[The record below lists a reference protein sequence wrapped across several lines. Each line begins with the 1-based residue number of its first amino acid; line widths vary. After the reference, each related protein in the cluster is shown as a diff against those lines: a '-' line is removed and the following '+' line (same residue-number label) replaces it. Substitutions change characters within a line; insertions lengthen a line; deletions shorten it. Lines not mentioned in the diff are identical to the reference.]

1 MCCNFPL
8 RKELKTNQCAGTK
21 SLRLEQDRKKKAPEL
36 SLKSSNWISMKSKLN
51 CIVCIFLMIAGLG
64 CALVMTTGVYT
75 TLAAKENGLNLP
87 YSQYT
92 QKNSFGPDETPAAVV
107 AGYGSY
113 NDSQLLTLQLVEM
126 NSGRVLWSKDTTV
139 TYGKVSVWPLVI
151 RLSGNYKLRLLN
163 GEKDFDSYPFTVA
176 RHHQPESL
184 SSTADMPKEYGQGIF
199 SISKTTPDAESLF
212 ATYDN
217 QFIDSLLSKMQ
228 QDEGRN
234 PSEPFAQRFP
244 GLVSVRFRLDSK
256 GHVSEPNI
264 LQNTLDAE
272 CGDYFVRCLTTGSN
286 FSPWPA
292 DLQAQFGKD
301 SRIIT
306 LTFRFD

>member
-1 MCCNFPL
+1 
-8 RKELKTNQCAGTK
+8 
-21 SLRLEQDRKKKAPEL
+21 
-36 SLKSSNWISMKSKLN
+36 MKSKLN

-64 CALVMTTGVYT
+64 CALVKTTGVYT

-126 NSGRVLWSKDTTV
+126 NSGRV
-139 TYGKVSVWPLVI
+139 
-151 RLSGNYKLRLLN
+151 
-163 GEKDFDSYPFTVA
+163 
-176 RHHQPESL
+176 
-184 SSTADMPKEYGQGIF
+184 
-199 SISKTTPDAESLF
+199 
-212 ATYDN
+212 
-217 QFIDSLLSKMQ
+217 
-228 QDEGRN
+228 
-234 PSEPFAQRFP
+234 
-244 GLVSVRFRLDSK
+244 
-256 GHVSEPNI
+256 SEPNI